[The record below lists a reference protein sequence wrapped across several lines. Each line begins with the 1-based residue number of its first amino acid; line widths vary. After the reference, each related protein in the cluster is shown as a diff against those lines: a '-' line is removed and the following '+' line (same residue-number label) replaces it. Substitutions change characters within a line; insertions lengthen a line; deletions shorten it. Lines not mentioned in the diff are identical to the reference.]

1 MDKFGRWSKNITFA
15 YLILIFISLLAY
27 GCFVKGGSWGSFSDV
42 VIAIFTILISYSTTL
57 LLIAAYLTASSW
69 IHEKRYDFSW
79 ELIKKLSELY
89 FLMHSKKSTRN
100 KIEALKG
107 LESTRRQ
114 DKANVIPE
122 VQGLLSNL
130 GLNIDW
136 SSDQFTDAELIIYKK
151 QLSAYRNQLINKS
164 RAIYQKQESLKFE
177 VLAAANILNNELVD
191 GGIDIMKE
199 VTKLINLQENYH
211 KFGSELFSNV
221 SKALGLKEHRIVLI
235 GEPASEY
242 PPLKNESADG
252 K

>member
-1 MDKFGRWSKNITFA
+1 MV
-15 YLILIFISLLAY
+15 Y
-27 GCFVKGGSWGSFSDV
+27 GCSVKGGAWGSFSDV

-89 FLMHSKKSTRN
+89 FLMHSKKSTQN
-100 KIEALKG
+100 KIEVLKG
-107 LESTRRQ
+107 LESTRLQ

-122 VQGLLSNL
+122 VRGLLSNL
-130 GLNIDW
+130 GLDIDW
-136 SSDQFTDAELIIYKK
+136 RNDQFSDAELTIYKK

-164 RAIYQKQESLKFE
+164 RTIYQKQENLKFE

-191 GGIDIMKE
+191 GGIDIMQE
-199 VTKLINLQENYH
+199 VSNLINLQEDYH
-211 KFGSELFSNV
+211 QFGSKLFSNV
-221 SKALGLKEHRIVLI
+221 SKALGLKEHKIVHI

-242 PPLKNESADG
+242 PPVRNASNDG